1 MRMKLA
7 FWTAPLAL
15 SLTLGGSGNCF
26 GQSNFTSA
34 TGTGG
39 PAVASE
45 TRNELVVA
53 AVLPGSPDRMDV
65 QSDNSAVYS
74 EENTASEAAEPARK
88 RPGQVTSSKIGIGLK
103 VSTLGAGIEAAI
115 PLAGKLNLRG
125 GFNMFRYDR
134 GITDNG
140 IHYTGQLKFQ
150 SAEAHLDYFPFGGFH
165 ISPGLLFYNG
175 NQLVATAAVPGGQ
188 TFTLSGTSYISDAT
202 DPVTGAGKLDFVKV
216 SPSIMVGIG
225 NLIPRSGRH
234 YSFLFEVGGAYQGTA
249 RVALNLTGSVCDPTA
264 PLICRTIS
272 SDPTVQA
279 NVVAQQQKIS
289 GYLNPYRFF
298 PIISVGVG
306 FNF

>member
-1 MRMKLA
+1 
-7 FWTAPLAL
+7 
-15 SLTLGGSGNCF
+15 
-26 GQSNFTSA
+26 
-34 TGTGG
+34 
-39 PAVASE
+39 
-45 TRNELVVA
+45 
-53 AVLPGSPDRMDV
+53 MDV

-103 VSTLGAGIEAAI
+103 VSTLGAGIEGAI

-249 RVALNLTGSVCDPTA
+249 RVALNLTGSVCDPTTG
-264 PLICRTIS
+264 LTCRPIS
-272 SDPTVQA
+272 GDPAVQA